1 MLDTQ
6 VIMKSG
12 LNSKLA
18 LNQFLPYLN
27 HFPGPKKSIG
37 TFDVQIEPVVPY
49 KLTPEVDN
57 KRLLNC

>member
-1 MLDTQ
+1 MGLAS
-6 VIMKSG
+6 KA
-12 LNSKLA
+12 LNSKLT
-18 LNQFLPYLN
+18 LNQFSSYPN
-27 HFPGPKKSIG
+27 HFPGPKESIG